1 MSTFDIFCKI
11 WIFVEEMLIFSSNP
25 KVTNVGKNLVNA
37 ISLSVS
43 FLYEPKKGLKVAVF
57 LFNTWFCFCFVIA
70 ESHFDLTI
78 VCKQFL
84 SSFIIITTWN
94 ILLLVLI
101 LVIAVILRL
110 VKNVNVFLENS
121 KSCKEYQIYPCQ
133 DSKSQAWARNLKN

>member
-1 MSTFDIFCKI
+1 MSTFDISCKI
-11 WIFVEEMLIFSSNP
+11 WIFVEEMLTFSSNH
-25 KVTNVGKNLVNA
+25 KVTNVGKNLVNV

-57 LFNTWFCFCFVIA
+57 LFSTWFCFCFVIA

-94 ILLLVLI
+94 ILMLVLI

-121 KSCKEYQIYPCQ
+121 KSCKEYQMYSFQ

>member
-57 LFNTWFCFCFVIA
+57 LFSTWFCFCFVIA
-70 ESHFDLTI
+70 ESHFDWTI

-84 SSFIIITTWN
+84 SSFTIVTTWN

-101 LVIAVILRL
+101 LVKAIILRL
-110 VKNVNVFLENS
+110 VKNVDVFLENS
-121 KSCKEYQIYPCQ
+121 KSCKEYQMYSCQ
-133 DSKSQAWARNLKN
+133 DSKSQAWERNLKN